1 MAAAAGFSSE
11 GVEAKAEEAQAEEAK
26 IQDRAAN
33 VQTFL
38 VARKVWVI
46 IVWA

>member
-11 GVEAKAEEAQAEEAK
+11 GVEAKAEEAK